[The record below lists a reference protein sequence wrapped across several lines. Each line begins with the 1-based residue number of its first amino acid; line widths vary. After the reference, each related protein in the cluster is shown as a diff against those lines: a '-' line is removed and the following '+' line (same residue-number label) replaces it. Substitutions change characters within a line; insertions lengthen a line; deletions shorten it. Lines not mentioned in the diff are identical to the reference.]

1 MILHK
6 NMIDENSPLNTKVS
20 NSLTNFLF
28 FFFFLN
34 LQTFSLPKLL
44 VKVDCNR
51 QVSHQLSCKKG
62 EVILLISKAFQ
73 FL

>member
-6 NMIDENSPLNTKVS
+6 NMIDENSPLNTEVS

-28 FFFFLN
+28 FFFN

-73 FL
+73 FP

>member
-28 FFFFLN
+28 FFFFN

-51 QVSHQLSCKKG
+51 QVSHQLCCKKG

>member
-20 NSLTNFLF
+20 NSLTNFF
-28 FFFFLN
+28 FFFFFN

-44 VKVDCNR
+44 VKVDCNG
-51 QVSHQLSCKKG
+51 QVPHQLSCKKG

>member
-6 NMIDENSPLNTKVS
+6 NMSDENSPLNTKVS
-20 NSLTNFLF
+20 NSLTNFRF
-28 FFFFLN
+28 FFFN

>member
-6 NMIDENSPLNTKVS
+6 NMIDENNPLNTKVS

-28 FFFFLN
+28 FFFFN
-34 LQTFSLPKLL
+34 LQTFSLPKLR

-62 EVILLISKAFQ
+62 EVILLISKEFQ
-73 FL
+73 FP

>member
-1 MILHK
+1 MLLHK

-28 FFFFLN
+28 FFFFFN

-73 FL
+73 FP